1 MDRMVLSLLVEDTAG
16 VLSRIAGLFSRRGYN
31 IESLT
36 VGSTEKAGY
45 SRMTIVTSGEDE
57 TLEQIKKQLT
67 KLEDVVDLIEL
78 ESNVTS
84 VTRELLLLKVEVDS
98 ADRTQLLEIAN
109 VFRAKIID
117 FSDKALIIEMTGNNA
132 KVDAFLNLL
141 HSFNIKQVARTGI
154 TGLLRSAFDDF
165 ED

>member
-1 MDRMVLSLLVEDTAG
+1 MKRMVLSLLVEDAAG

-36 VGSTEKAGY
+36 VGTTEKPGY

-57 TLEQIKKQLT
+57 TLEQIKKQLI
-67 KLEDVVDLIEL
+67 KLVDVVEL
-78 ESNVTS
+78 KELVSHTTS
-84 VTRELLLLKVEVDS
+84 VTRELILLKVEVDS

-132 KVDAFLNLL
+132 KVDAFLSLMNT
-141 HSFNIKQVARTGI
+141 FNIKQVARTGI
-154 TGLLRSAFDDF
+154 TGLIRGAFD
-165 ED
+165 EI

>member
-1 MDRMVLSLLVEDTAG
+1 MKRMVLSLLVEDAAG

-36 VGSTEKAGY
+36 VGTTEKPGF
-45 SRMTIVTSGEDE
+45 SRMTIVTSGEND
-57 TLEQIKKQLT
+57 TLEQIKKQLI
-67 KLEDVVDLIEL
+67 KLVDVVEL
-78 ESNVTS
+78 KELASHTTS
-84 VTRELLLLKVEVDS
+84 VTRELILIKVEVDA

-117 FSDKALIIEMTGNNA
+117 FSDKSLIIEMTGNNA
-132 KVDAFLNLL
+132 KVDAFLELL
-141 HSFNIKQVARTGI
+141 NTFNIKQVARTGI
-154 TGLLRSAFDDF
+154 TGLVRGAYD

>member
-1 MDRMVLSLLVEDTAG
+1 MKRMVLSLLVEDAAG

-36 VGSTEKAGY
+36 VGTTEKPGF
-45 SRMTIVTSGEDE
+45 SRMTIVTSGEND
-57 TLEQIKKQLT
+57 TLEQIKKQLI
-67 KLEDVVDLIEL
+67 KLVDVVEL
-78 ESNVTS
+78 KELASHTTS
-84 VTRELLLLKVEVDS
+84 VTRELILIKVEVDA

-117 FSDKALIIEMTGNNA
+117 FSDKSLIIEMTGNNA
-132 KVDAFLNLL
+132 KVDAFLELL
-141 HSFNIKQVARTGI
+141 NTFNIKQVARTGI
-154 TGLLRSAFDDF
+154 TGLVRGAFD